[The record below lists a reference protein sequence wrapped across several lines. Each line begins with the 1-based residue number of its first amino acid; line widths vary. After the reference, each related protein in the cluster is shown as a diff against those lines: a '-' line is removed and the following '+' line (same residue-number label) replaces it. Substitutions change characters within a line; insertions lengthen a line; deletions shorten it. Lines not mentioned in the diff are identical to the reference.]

1 MKSTLLRC
9 TVIFSLLLMLSAC
22 VTTKSSKKEAGWLKT
37 KMHDMN
43 ARYNGI
49 FNAKELY
56 KASITQLEG
65 VHEDN
70 FNQVLDIYP
79 YGSDNDRKLV
89 EENMDIAIEK
99 VVKVA
104 ALHEPSKWVDDCYVI
119 MGKAQYLK
127 GDYESAEETLEYF
140 VEDFNPKD
148 PTSRVYQS
156 PDRKTSS
163 KDRKKQQANERKIQ
177 QEEREKEKKEKE
189 KTRKQITKER
199 EKARKQAEKE
209 RKQRNKDRKKGVRTP
224 RKTAEEKAAEEKAA
238 QEAEAKKQATV
249 VASVDNE
256 VPLDPDE
263 AYLQQIAEEQRK
275 KKNEKIEKGDVGNGG
290 FLKHKPAYYEG
301 MLWLTKT
308 LIAREKWIEANY
320 FLDKLEN
327 EVGVLDKV
335 KEELPT
341 VRADYF
347 LQQKDYANATSAL
360 VTAIDQ
366 SPDRKLKARMAF
378 ILAQAY
384 QMNGQAAEA
393 QKAFASVKKFK
404 TGYEMELNAELNQ
417 LKNAWVAGTS
427 SSADITKKLERIAR
441 QDRNRNYLGPIYSS
455 IAEVKLVDGDNPGAM
470 EYFQKALASSASN
483 SVKSDIYY
491 RLGTLFF
498 GQEEYKSAKLYYDST
513 LVVMDEKDPR
523 FKPTERYSASLKD
536 IAKNLDIISNQDS
549 LLRLGSMS
557 EDELNRFAESKAEKE
572 WKAQKELEKEK
583 GGGFEA
589 TTSVF
594 SADSKFFAY
603 NETIK
608 QKGKR
613 DFLKRWGSR
622 PLEDNW
628 RRSQKSSSVF
638 DQEDLDE
645 VAVEETIPNSVLQ
658 KEKEKILRGIPRDA
672 KQQKAT
678 NDLIEKAMFELG
690 TGFRASLNNY
700 AKSNESLLKLIER
713 YPDTKNK
720 AEAMYFIHLNFVD
733 LGKDQMAE
741 SFKTR
746 LIREFPDS
754 PFAVYLKNPSA
765 GTALIT
771 KDREIEIYY
780 EDTYKLFERGA
791 YQQAS
796 DRLVAAKNKFGS
808 KHDLVAKYELLN
820 ALCIGNLKGQN
831 EYINALRGVILRFD
845 GTEEQTY
852 AREMLRFLRG
862 DEESFSGEDVSEE
875 ALTKYTIEDKK
886 LHYVVAV
893 VYDTNGDQIKEIKSS
908 IDEFNKERY
917 SDKRLRVTGLVL
929 NRESNS
935 YVVLIRRFS
944 GKEDA
949 MIYYRDASTRRTD
962 FVDPET
968 FSYDIYAVNQKNYRK
983 IIEENKVGAYRAFFD
998 KQYLGIGK

>member
-1 MKSTLLRC
+1 
-9 TVIFSLLLMLSAC
+9 
-22 VTTKSSKKEAGWLKT
+22 
-37 KMHDMN
+37 MHDMN

-56 KASITQLEG
+56 KASVSQLEG

-79 YGSDNDRKLV
+79 YGSETDRKLV
-89 EENMDIAIEK
+89 EENMDLAIEK

-127 GDYESAEETLEYF
+127 GDYESAQETLEYF

-156 PDRKTSS
+156 PNRKTSS

-177 QEEREKEKKEKE
+177 KEEREKIKEEKE
-189 KTRKQITKER
+189 KTRKQEAKDR
-199 EKARKQAEKE
+199 KKARKEAEKA
-209 RKQRNKDRKKGVRTP
+209 RKQRNKDRKKGKKTP
-224 RKTAEEKAAEEKAA
+224 RKPTEEKPAEEAET
-238 QEAEAKKQATV
+238 KKEITAI
-249 VASVDNE
+249 ASTDNE

-263 AYLQQIAEEQRK
+263 EYLRKIAEEEKRK
-275 KKNEKIEKGDVGNGG
+275 KDKKIEKDGGQGG

-341 VRADYF
+341 VRADYY
-347 LQQKDYANATSAL
+347 LQQKDFGNATAAL

-366 SPDRKLKARMAF
+366 SPDKKLKARMAF

-393 QKAFASVKKFK
+393 QAAFASVKKFK

-417 LKNAWVAGTS
+417 LKNAWTSGS
-427 SSADITKKLERIAR
+427 SSSSDIIRKLEKIAK

-455 IAEVKLVDGDNPGAM
+455 IAEVKLVDGDNEGAM

-483 SVKSDIYY
+483 AVKANIYY

-498 GQEEYKSAKLYYDST
+498 GQEEYASAKLYYDST

-523 FKPTERYSASLKD
+523 FKPTTRYAASLKD
-536 IAKNLDIISNQDS
+536 IAKNLDIISSQDS
-549 LLRLGSMS
+549 LLRLGAMS
-557 EDELNRFAESKAEKE
+557 EAELSKFAENLAEKE
-572 WKAQKELEKEK
+572 WRAKKANEKEK
-583 GGGFEA
+583 SGGFEA

-613 DFLKRWGSR
+613 DFLKRWGDR

-638 DQEDLDE
+638 DQEQLEEAVVVDE
-645 VAVEETIPNSVLQ
+645 MPNNILQ
-658 KEKEKILRGIPRDA
+658 KEKEKILRGIPRDEKT
-672 KQQKAT
+672 KQAT

-720 AEAMYFIHLNFVD
+720 AEAMYFVHLNFVD

-746 LIREFPDS
+746 LIREFPES
-754 PFAVYLKNPSA
+754 PFAKYLKNPSA

-771 KDREIEIYY
+771 KEREIEIYY
-780 EDTYKLFERGA
+780 EDTYKLFEKGA

-796 DRLVAAKNKFGS
+796 DRLVAAKKKFGS

-862 DEESFSGEDVSEE
+862 DEESFSGEDVSDE
-875 ALTKYTIEDKK
+875 ALTKYKIEDKK

-893 VYDTNGDQIKEIKSS
+893 IYDTNGDEIDVIKES
-908 IDEFNKERY
+908 INEFNKERY

-929 NRESNS
+929 NRETNS
-935 YVVLIRRFS
+935 YIVLIRRYS

-949 MIYYRDASTRRTD
+949 MVYYRDASTRRTD
-962 FVDPET
+962 FIDPEK

-998 KQYLGIGK
+998 KHYLGIGK

>member
-1 MKSTLLRC
+1 MKSTLLKC
-9 TVIFSLLLMLSAC
+9 AVIIPLLAMLPAC

-56 KASITQLEG
+56 KESITQLEG
-65 VHEDN
+65 AHEDN

-79 YGSDNDRKLV
+79 YGTDTDRKLV
-89 EENMDIAIEK
+89 EENMDLAIEK

-104 ALHEPSKWVDDCYVI
+104 SLHEPSKWVDDCYVI

-127 GDYESAEETLEYF
+127 GDYESAQETLEYF

-148 PTSRVYQS
+148 PNSRVYQA
-156 PDRKTSS
+156 PDRKSSS
-163 KDRKKQQANERKIQ
+163 KDRKKQKDNERKIQ
-177 QEEREKEKKEKE
+177 QEEREKVKKEKE
-189 KTRKQITKER
+189 KTRKQEAKDR
-199 EKARKQAEKE
+199 KKAREQAEKE
-209 RKQRNKDRKKGVRTP
+209 RKQRNKDRKKGKKTP
-224 RKTAEEKAAEEKAA
+224 RKPTVEKPAEEAEP
-238 QEAEAKKQATV
+238 KKEATV

-263 AYLQQIAEEQRK
+263 EYLQRIAEEDRK
-275 KKNEKIEKGDVGNGG
+275 KKEKKIEKGEVGNGG

-327 EVGVLDKV
+327 EIGVLDKV

-341 VRADYF
+341 VRADFY
-347 LQQKDYANATSAL
+347 LQQGDYANATTAL
-360 VTAIDQ
+360 VSAIDQ

-378 ILAQAY
+378 ILAQSY

-404 TGYEMELNAELNQ
+404 TSYEMELNAELNQ
-417 LKNAWVAGTS
+417 LKNAWVSGS
-427 SSADITKKLERIAR
+427 SSSEDITRKLERIAK

-455 IAEVKLVDGDNPGAM
+455 IAEVKLVDGDNEGAM
-470 EYFQKALASSASN
+470 EYFQKALASSASS
-483 SVKSDIYY
+483 SVKADIYY

-523 FKPTERYSASLKD
+523 FKPTSRYSASLKD
-536 IAKNLDIISNQDS
+536 IVKNLDIISSQDS
-549 LLRLGSMS
+549 LLRLGAMS
-557 EDELNRFAESKAEKE
+557 EEELTRFAESKAEKD
-572 WKAQKELEKEK
+572 WRAKKDLEKEQ
-583 GGGFEA
+583 GVGGFEA

-608 QKGKR
+608 QKGRR

-638 DQEDLDE
+638 DQDDI
-645 VAVEETIPNSVLQ
+645 VAVDLEETIPNNILE

-672 KQQKAT
+672 KTQKAT

-720 AEAMYFIHLNFVD
+720 AEAMYFIHLNYVD
-733 LGKDQMAE
+733 LGKSQMAE

-746 LIREFPDS
+746 LIREFPQS
-754 PFAVYLKNPSA
+754 PFAKYLKNPSS

-771 KDREIEIYY
+771 KDREIEMYY

-808 KHDLVAKYELLN
+808 KHELVAKYELLN

-862 DEESFSGEDVSEE
+862 DDESFSGEDVSDQ

-893 VYDTNGDQIKEIKSS
+893 IYDTNGDKIEEIKNS
-908 IDEFNKERY
+908 INDFNTDRY

-929 NRESNS
+929 NRETNA
-935 YVVLIRRFS
+935 YIILIRRFS
-944 GKEDA
+944 GKDDA
-949 MIYYRDASTRRTD
+949 MVYYRDASTRRTE
-962 FVDPET
+962 FVDPEK
-968 FSYDIYAVNQKNYRK
+968 FSYDVYAVNQKNYRK

-998 KQYLGIGK
+998 KHYLGIGK